1 MMIEKLK
8 NELKK
13 DEGIIPHVY
22 LCSEGYY
29 TCGVGHLIT
38 HNDAEYGWPE
48 DAEVS
53 EERIEEL
60 LEQDLKIC
68 ITDARAVFPNFDE
81 LHEDAKMTVCNMT
94 FQLGRTKFS
103 KFKKF
108 KEALL
113 KEDFHEAAN
122 QILDSLYAKQTPAR
136 ANRQADRIKS
146 LAVAASS

>member
-1 MMIEKLK
+1 M
-8 NELKK
+8 N
-13 DEGIIPHVY
+13 
-22 LCSEGYY
+22 
-29 TCGVGHLIT
+29 
-38 HNDAEYGWPE
+38 
-48 DAEVS
+48 
-53 EERIEEL
+53 
-60 LEQDLKIC
+60 
-68 ITDARAVFPNFDE
+68 DARAVFANFDE
-81 LHEDAKMTVCNMT
+81 LHEDAQMTICNMT

-146 LAVAASS
+146 LAVSASS